1 MRILLDECLPARL
14 KRAFPGHAVQ
24 TVTQAGWRSTKDGP
38 LLKFAQGRFDVFI
51 TVDGKLE
58 HENDLSRYNLAFII
72 VRVPNNRLES
82 FQPIFERLNASAE
95 AVRAGE
101 VIHVASRGL
110 HS

>member
-24 TVTQAGWRSTKDGP
+24 TVTQAGWRSVKDGP
-38 LLKFAQGRFDVFI
+38 LLQFAQARFDVFI

-58 HENDLSRYNLAFII
+58 HETDLSRYKLGFII
-72 VRVPNNRLES
+72 VRVPNNRMES
-82 FQPIFERLNASAE
+82 FLPIFEGLNASAA

-101 VIHVASRGL
+101 VIHIASPGL